1 MTLSSASVLVTN
13 DSKYIQETLD
23 LYTNENHKV
32 TILRPQDCGK
42 IVVYMKEK
50 YDDLGDNWLKSHP
63 YIWITI
69 HLQKQEYN
77 DKRPVKLRYKRKG
90 QILYPGLPCFKCLE
104 MILIYS
110 KCVVKKGGRHT
121 KSYHYQCSRSA
132 NVI

>member
-1 MTLSSASVLVTN
+1 MILVSSLVT
-13 DSKYIQETLD
+13 DEEYIQETLD
-23 LYTNENHKV
+23 SYTDNNRRI

-50 YDDLGDNWLKSHP
+50 YDDLGDNWLRSHP

-77 DKRPVKLRYKRKG
+77 DKRPVKLRYNRRGQG

-104 MILIYS
+104 MISIYS
-110 KCVVKKGGRHT
+110 KCVIRKSGNYA
-121 KSYHYQCSRSA
+121 KSYHCQCAREV